1 MPGTAGL
8 ELEDEYSAG
17 GGRLGIWTRP
27 SIFVAVWYEITVGRN
42 HDKIEFWL
50 AHWCGAR
57 PPAEVNKL
65 IFFIE
70 VEVAGT
76 RFGDDFGSR

>member
-17 GGRLGIWTRP
+17 CEGL
-27 SIFVAVWYEITVGRN
+27 AVWYEITVGGN
-42 HDKIEFWL
+42 HDKIQFWL

-57 PPAEVNKL
+57 PPAEMNKL
-65 IFFIE
+65 IFFVE

>member
-17 GGRLGIWTRP
+17 GEGL
-27 SIFVAVWYEITVGRN
+27 AVWYEITVGRN
-42 HDKIEFWL
+42 HDKIQFRL

-65 IFFIE
+65 IFFVE
-70 VEVAGT
+70 VEVAGI
-76 RFGDDFGSR
+76 RFGDNFGSR